1 MGTRAIIM
9 SRLHEV
15 LAAQIENRHSLFDRA
30 AVSQSTRINSDRQM
44 RSKIGTLGI
53 TCNQAVLAMPGVI
66 AHYQLIGLV
75 GSNVSVNASF
85 SQVNTYGLAVVP
97 THSTRDR

>member
-1 MGTRAIIM
+1 M
-9 SRLHEV
+9 SCLHEV
-15 LAAQIENRHSLFDRA
+15 LAAQIEDRHSVVGGSA
-30 AVSQSTRINSDRQM
+30 MSQSTRIYSDPQM

-75 GSNVSVNASF
+75 GSNVSRS
-85 SQVNTYGLAVVP
+85 SQP
-97 THSTRDR
+97 TLG